1 MYKNYI
7 FIFLIA
13 LVFSAVDVMG
23 QVTQNGWKE
32 ERQIYQKVYDAKLVM
47 DEQRSTTIL
56 QLAQTKPLIIALV
69 FTRCTGVCS
78 PFLLQLKENLQLI
91 GKKNFNV
98 LVISFDV
105 RDSLKDM
112 AMLAQIF
119 DLKTNPQW
127 TFAVTG
133 AIDSLNNSIGFDPVW
148 DAKRQQFEHDAIA
161 VGVNTEG
168 IITKKLIG
176 MRNSKDLELLIKS
189 SEGEFSPSYRL
200 PGKSNLFSCFNYNPQ
215 TGKNMP
221 GLGLLFILLPAVITF
236 LLLVFINLLAKN
248 YRT

>member
-1 MYKNYI
+1 MCKDYV

-13 LVFSAVDVMG
+13 LVFSTVNVTA

-32 ERQIYQKVYDAKLVM
+32 ERQVYQKVFDAKLDI
-47 DEQRSTTIL
+47 DEQRSATIL
-56 QLAQTKPLIIALV
+56 QLAQTKPLIIAMV

-78 PFLLQLKENLQLI
+78 PFLLQFKENLQMI
-91 GKKNFNV
+91 EKKNFNV
-98 LVISFDV
+98 VVISFDT

-127 TFAVTG
+127 TFAVTD
-133 AIDSLNNSIGFDPVW
+133 AIDSLSSSIGFDPVW
-148 DAKRQQFEHDAIA
+148 DEKRQQFEHDAIA

-189 SEGEFSPSYRL
+189 IEGAFSPSYRL

-215 TGKNMP
+215 TGRNMP
-221 GLGLLFILLPAVITF
+221 GLGLLFIAIPAVVTF
-236 LLLVFINLLAKN
+236 LLVVVINLLTKN
-248 YRT
+248 YRA